1 MPDNALRTIEVRLSI
16 TGNVLMVDANLP
28 KGNIV
33 GSQYDHNAQRLL
45 IARPQG
51 FDALNLWLH
60 FRDDLGREASVD
72 IEQDNEY
79 LLPNSLTQTMGLR
92 LQVAF
97 QEGDVFRESANVL
110 LMKFHPAIRGGSTP
124 SALPHDPSSPQGG
137 TGAGTSATFQIV
149 QTNTGA
155 PGSNATT
162 TEAYNSTP
170 SDRRYILTIPRGM
183 DGSPGAPGA
192 PGTPGATG
200 APGSPGIPGTPGE
213 RGPAGADGRDGTD
226 GKNGSDGID
235 GIDGTN
241 GADGTN
247 GIDGTDGTNGTNGID
262 GKSAYQTAI
271 EGGYTGTEAA
281 FYAALVMMPLAIT
294 SPDILRNVVL
304 TAAEYDELVL
314 VGAVDPLTAYDIV
327 EDTP

>member
-1 MPDNALRTIEVRLSI
+1 MPDDVLRTIEVALSI
-16 TGNVLMVDANLP
+16 TDNLLMVDADLP
-28 KGNIV
+28 KESII
-33 GSQYDHNAQRLL
+33 GSRYDHNAQRFVFS
-45 IARPQG
+45 RPEG

-72 IEQDNEY
+72 IGLENVY

-97 QEGDVFRESANVL
+97 QEGDVFRESANML

-155 PGSNATT
+155 AGSNATA

-183 DGSPGAPGA
+183 DGSPGSTGA
-192 PGTPGATG
+192 PGATG
-200 APGSPGIPGTPGE
+200 APGSPGTPGTSGE
-213 RGPAGADGRDGTD
+213 RGPAGADG
-226 GKNGSDGID
+226 KSGSDGK
-235 GIDGTN
+235 
-241 GADGTN
+241 
-247 GIDGTDGTNGTNGID
+247 NGID
-262 GKSAYQTAI
+262 GKSAYQAAI

-294 SPDILRNVVL
+294 SHDILRNVVL
-304 TAAEYDELVL
+304 TAAEYDALVL
-314 VGAVDPLTAYDIV
+314 AGTVEPATAYDIV
-327 EDTP
+327 EASA

>member
-16 TGNVLMVDANLP
+16 TNNVLMVDADLP
-28 KGNIV
+28 KGGIV

-45 IARPQG
+45 IARPAG

-72 IEQDNEY
+72 IEQENEY
-79 LLPNSLTQTMGLR
+79 LLPNSLTQTRGLR

-97 QEGDVFRESANVL
+97 QDGDAFRESANML

-137 TGAGTSATFQIV
+137 TGEGTSATFQIV

-155 PGSNATT
+155 AGTNATA

-170 SDRRYILTIPRGM
+170 SERRYILTIPRGM
-183 DGSPGAPGA
+183 DGSPGS
-192 PGTPGATG
+192 PGATG
-200 APGSPGIPGTPGE
+200 APGSPGAAGAPGDTGG
-213 RGPAGADGRDGTD
+213 RGPAGADGRDG
-226 GKNGSDGID
+226 
-235 GIDGTN
+235 
-241 GADGTN
+241 
-247 GIDGTDGTNGTNGID
+247 ID
-262 GKSAYQTAI
+262 GKSAYQAAVD
-271 EGGYTGTEAA
+271 GGYTGTEAA

-294 SPDILRNVVL
+294 SPGIRRNVVL
-304 TAAEYDELVL
+304 TAAEYDALVQA
-314 VGAVDPLTAYDIV
+314 GTVDPFMAYDIV
-327 EDTP
+327 EASA